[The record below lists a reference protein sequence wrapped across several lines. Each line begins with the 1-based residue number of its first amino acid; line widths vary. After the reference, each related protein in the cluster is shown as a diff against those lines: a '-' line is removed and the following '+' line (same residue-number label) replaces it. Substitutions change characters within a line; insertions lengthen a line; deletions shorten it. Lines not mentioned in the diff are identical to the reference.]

1 MEKDHKMASFDEHDR
16 NSWYFG
22 SMSRQD
28 ATELLT
34 RERESGVFLVRDSNT
49 IIGDYVL
56 CVREDTKVSH
66 YIINKVQQSGHTEY
80 RIGDQS
86 FPDLPD
92 LLTFYKLHYL
102 DTTPLT
108 RPASR
113 KIELV
118 IGKFDFDGSGD
129 PDDLPFRRG
138 DILTIISKDEDQW
151 WTAKNS
157 IGKIG
162 QIPVPYVQKCEEN
175 GQSISLERPGSGGG
189 GGVVTHKTATGGN
202 SQQLGSALK
211 KSDLN
216 RKLPAFAR
224 VKQARVPNAYDKTA
238 LKLEVGDIIKVTK
251 TNINGQWEGELNG
264 KKGHFPFTHV
274 EFIENENET
283 LHPTGGGNI
292 VGNNEWG
299 D

>member
-1 MEKDHKMASFDEHDR
+1 MASFDVNDR
-16 NSWYFG
+16 DSWYFG

-28 ATELLT
+28 ATELLMNE
-34 RERESGVFLVRDSNT
+34 RERGVFLVRDSST
-49 IIGDYVL
+49 IKGDYVL

-66 YIINKVQQSGHTEY
+66 YIINKVQQQDRTVY

-86 FPDLPD
+86 FPHLPA
-92 LLTFYKLHYL
+92 LLSFYKLHYL
-102 DTTPLT
+102 DTTPLR
-108 RPASR
+108 RPATR
-113 KIELV
+113 KIECV
-118 IGKFDFDGSGD
+118 IGKFDFDGSD
-129 PDDLPFRRG
+129 QDDLPFRRG
-138 DILTIISKDEDQW
+138 EILTIISKDEDQW

-157 IGKIG
+157 LGQVG
-162 QIPVPYVQKCEEN
+162 QIPVPYVQRYDESDQN
-175 GQSISLERPGSGGG
+175 NSLDRSASGGG
-189 GGVVTHKTATGGN
+189 GRVSGGVSSPH
-202 SQQLGSALK
+202 QLGSALK

-238 LKLEVGDIIKVTK
+238 LKLEVDDIITVTK
-251 TNINGQWEGELNG
+251 TNINGQWEGELKG

-274 EFIENENET
+274 EFIDMDNEILNRSGNNASGAGS
-283 LHPTGGGNI
+283 GGGI